1 MSSLPVHF
9 LAKVKAERF
18 LGGGVEQSVEQHTCR
33 LVAAGRGGG
42 LYCVCDSLLLSLVSV
57 KKTKGI
63 VKTYETFSVVTL

>member
-1 MSSLPVHF
+1 MHF

-57 KKTKGI
+57 KKTK
-63 VKTYETFSVVTL
+63 